1 MSQSIP
7 SPSPIN
13 ICSGCSNPMV
23 HLKKFDIYLC
33 YTCSTNAEKEM
44 HDKQFKELNSQPIKL
59 SRCLCISEDDDE
71 GEAQQK
77 RSTSVD
83 NCKND

>member
-1 MSQSIP
+1 MSQS
-7 SPSPIN
+7 STSPIN

-23 HLKKFDIYLC
+23 HLEKFDIYLC
-33 YTCSTNAEKEM
+33 YTCAANAEKEM

-59 SRCLCISEDDDE
+59 SRCLCISEEDDDE
-71 GEAQQK
+71 SAAQQK
-77 RSTSVD
+77 RSTATD

>member
-1 MSQSIP
+1 MSQSN
-7 SPSPIN
+7 PSPIN

-23 HLKKFDIYLC
+23 HLEKFDIYLC
-33 YTCSTNAEKEM
+33 YTCAANAEKEM

-59 SRCLCISEDDDE
+59 SRCLCISEEDDHE

-77 RSTSVD
+77 RSTATD